1 MRIKNDI
8 FALIRGKI
16 GAIFLSGL
24 FLSAV
29 SFLFLVLNEK
39 NFKVNSD
46 FLIVQNATA
55 SQDAYSLS
63 KSAEYFG
70 KVLSESV
77 YSELFINEVVK
88 TGKVNAEFLP
98 FDKKEKIKVWSK
110 IVSASQNTNLGIVN
124 IKIFDDNQKQAV
136 AISEGVSE
144 VLTTKNSLF
153 RGEGQNIEV
162 KVLSGPIVEKN
173 PSILDIMAVILG
185 GFLFG
190 FLLSVVLVY
199 YKSEQEKIENSEYF
213 PRNED
218 YV

>member
-1 MRIKNDI
+1 M
-8 FALIRGKI
+8 
-16 GAIFLSGL
+16 FLAGL
-24 FLSAV
+24 FLSSI

-46 FLIVQNATA
+46 FLIVQNANA

-98 FDKKEKIKVWSK
+98 FDKKEKIKTWSK
-110 IVSASQNTNLGIVN
+110 IVSASQNSNLGIIN
-124 IKIFDDNQKQAV
+124 IKVFDNNQKQAI

-144 VLTTKNSLF
+144 VLTTKNNLF

-162 KVLSGPIVEKN
+162 KILSGPIIEKN
-173 PSILDIMAVILG
+173 PSILNIMAIILG

-190 FLLSVVLVY
+190 FLLSAVLVY
-199 YKSEQEKIENSEYF
+199 YKSQQNKSENPEFF
-213 PRNED
+213 PQNED